1 MKIFNIQ
8 PKVTPAAQ
16 QTDASKSA
24 DVKTKNCLWGGLCG
38 YLGAGVVSA
47 TFRND
52 IQNYLTDG
60 RNNLAESLSRDDVLF
75 LNKSADYFVEKKGL
89 AKKGITV
96 LNATAE
102 NIDEVKQELQN
113 KYKQYASKK
122 FKNGIN
128 PEKLKK
134 QMKKWSQE
142 VDRNSNTVYDKRIK
156 TLIVN
161 GKNPGLGIFN
171 NVSQLAQ
178 SKYGAMG
185 VLSKLSNVRFLT
197 IPIILTAVCSRNKI
211 APDGQE
217 LSKKDKFT
225 NFVRQNAGKLSM
237 LTFVPAI
244 LYSGASSAR
253 ALAAA
258 NKLLT
263 KNLIKE
269 VAFHEGAGFAAMLL
283 SVGVTGMAAACGV
296 DIKNWM
302 QKRQD
307 KKAIAQAQQPQAQPP
322 QTQQSV

>member
-8 PKVTPAAQ
+8 PKVTSAAQ
-16 QTDASKSA
+16 QKDASKSA
-24 DVKTKNCLWGGLCG
+24 DVKTKNCLWGGLWG
-38 YLGAGVVSA
+38 YLGAGVVST

-52 IQNYLTDG
+52 IQNYLIDG
-60 RNNLAESLSRDDVLF
+60 RSNLTESLSRDDVVF

-96 LNATAE
+96 LKATVE
-102 NIDEVKQELQN
+102 NLDEVKQELHN
-113 KYKQYASKK
+113 KYTQYASKK

-128 PEKLKK
+128 PEKLEK
-134 QMKKWSQE
+134 QINKWWKE
-142 VDRNSNTVYDKRIK
+142 AVGNPNAIYDKRIK

-161 GKNPGLGIFN
+161 SKNPGLGIFN
-171 NVSQLAQ
+171 KVSQLAQ
-178 SKYGAMG
+178 SKYGAMNA
-185 VLSKLSNVRFLT
+185 LSKLSYVKLLT
-197 IPIILTAVCSRNKI
+197 IPIILTAVCSRNKK

-225 NFVRQNAGKLSM
+225 NFVRKNAGKLSM

-253 ALAAA
+253 AIAAA

-263 KNLIKE
+263 KNLIKD
-269 VAFHEGAGFAAMLL
+269 VALHEGAGFAAALL

-302 QKRQD
+302 QKCKD
-307 KKAIAQAQQPQAQPP
+307 KKAIAQAQPS
-322 QTQQSV
+322 QTQQAQTQNL